1 MEGML
6 TSGYSGASFEE
17 AVDVEEARKIQ
28 EAEGSDTVLVGNIS
42 TSQTLFSKPTDEV
55 KAEVTRALEKGI
67 DVLAPS
73 CGIAPKSPLANLQA
87 FVEARDEFY
96 Q

>member
-1 MEGML
+1 MKKVK
-6 TSGYSGASFEE
+6 TAVIPVAGYGTRFLPYTKEKK
-17 AVDVEEARKIQ
+17 V
-28 EAEGSDTVLVGNIS
+28 N
-42 TSQTLFSKPTDEV
+42 EV
-55 KAEVTRALEKGI
+55 KAEVTTALEKGI

-73 CGIAPKSPLANLQA
+73 CGIAPKSPLANIQA